1 MASASNSISIT
12 ELIAL
17 VDTMSLEQKDTI
29 RSALG
34 ISDTS
39 AKKPRAKKTEG
50 DDEEVKEKKP
60 RAKKVEEKPA
70 VPTLKAGWIF
80 KPYEK
85 GAKKGQDRWYNEAED
100 EFTENRTICFD
111 IPTSD
116 VSTTEKKKAGRKKL
130 SPEEKQAKLDAM
142 TPEELAERNRKI
154 KERTDKAKATRA
166 AKKAAAAGGSAE
178 EASEAEE

>member
-39 AKKPRAKKTEG
+39 AKKPRA
-50 DDEEVKEKKP
+50 KKP